1 MAEIITCRNIG
12 GMKIK
17 EKLKAKFEGAIR
29 NARIPGT
36 QSQLEKL
43 NFARC
48 RLIFSTQFLSLFS
61 LHTKIRI
68 SLHAPSI
75 KRQMAVRFTD
85 HSRILGPQNDLD
97 LCQHSSTKSLE
108 VAPRF
113 LGNLCN
119 TGPK

>member
-17 EKLKAKFEGAIR
+17 EKLKAKFESAIR

-48 RLIFSTQFLSLFS
+48 RLIFSTQLLSLFS
-61 LHTKIRI
+61 LHTKIRYQFTRTEHKTPDVSEVYR
-68 SLHAPSI
+68 SL
-75 KRQMAVRFTD
+75 
-85 HSRILGPQNDLD
+85 QNFG
-97 LCQHSSTKSLE
+97 SSE
-108 VAPRF
+108 
-113 LGNLCN
+113 
-119 TGPK
+119 